1 MATQIKLPKDAEGKE
16 VPLDT
21 ETLYDE
27 YGNQHRIAK
36 FIYHH
41 DCETGARG
49 WTVEYDNG
57 VERFVSIMYL
67 IQPDSW
73 KKLEEDLDRCISSDD
88 SCYYFNKSGMCRDC
102 IINPDSINYDC
113 TVNPNAIDYRC
124 DSLVFNSIKERIRK
138 LRSKE

>member
-1 MATQIKLPKDAEGKE
+1 MATQITLPKDAEGKE

-27 YGNQHRIAK
+27 YGNQRNIVK

-41 DCETGARG
+41 DYETGAKG

-67 IQPDSW
+67 TQPYTDSW
-73 KKLEEDLDRCISSDD
+73 KQLEEDLNNGISGASPCCAYAGSKTY
-88 SCYYFNKSGMCRDC
+88 SCDKCCFESARY
-102 IINPDSINYDC
+102 C
-113 TVNPNAIDYRC
+113 TRR
-124 DSLVFNSIKERIRK
+124 VFTDIRNRIRK
-138 LRSKE
+138 LRGEG

>member
-1 MATQIKLPKDAEGKE
+1 MATQITLPKDAEGKE

-27 YGNQHRIAK
+27 YGNQRNIVK

-41 DCETGARG
+41 DCETGAKG

-67 IQPDSW
+67 TQPYTDSW
-73 KKLEEDLDRCISSDD
+73 KQLEEDLNNGISGASPCCAYAGSKTY
-88 SCYYFNKSGMCRDC
+88 SCDKCCFESARY
-102 IINPDSINYDC
+102 C
-113 TVNPNAIDYRC
+113 TRR
-124 DSLVFNSIKERIRK
+124 VFTDIRNRIRK
-138 LRSKE
+138 LRGEG

>member
-1 MATQIKLPKDAEGKE
+1 MATQITLPKDAEGKE

-27 YGNQHRIAK
+27 YGNQRRIVK
-36 FIYHH
+36 FIYNH

-67 IQPDSW
+67 TQPDSW
-73 KKLEEDLDRCISSDD
+73 KKLEEDLNRCIKKGNTCMYFSEYGTCN
-88 SCYYFNKSGMCRDC
+88 SCSAYGKGTGVRVCPMK
-102 IINPDSINYDC
+102 
-113 TVNPNAIDYRC
+113 V
-124 DSLVFNSIKERIRK
+124 IKDIENRIRN
-138 LRSKE
+138 LRKRDNS

>member
-1 MATQIKLPKDAEGKE
+1 MATQITLPKDAEGKE

-27 YGNQHRIAK
+27 YGNQRNIVK

-41 DCETGARG
+41 DCETSARG

-57 VERFVSIMYL
+57 VERFVSLMYL

-73 KKLEEDLDRCISSDD
+73 KKLEDDLDKCISSDD
-88 SCYYFNKSGMCRDC
+88 TCHYFSKSGMCC
-102 IINPDSINYDC
+102 DC
-113 TVNPNAIDYRC
+113 TIDPISIGYKC
-124 DSLVFNSIKERIRK
+124 DSLVFNSIKERIYE